1 MTFKKEAFSFYFRFF
16 WSLMKFQITTKGI
29 LFLAIFPISKGILQL
44 LLKSSGKSSLSSGDF
59 VSTFFSLQGA
69 GIFILALILLVILVA
84 FDINA
89 FIIISALARKGS
101 SDISLL
107 QMLAISLKS
116 IKNFL
121 RPQGL
126 LILIYVAVIIPLIGI
141 GITISPMSNF
151 TIPNFITEVIY
162 NTPIYLAVYCGFL
175 LIFTFITLKYFFF
188 FHYCLLEGESIKDSL
203 LKASRLMKGH
213 WKSFIKDFFLKIGL
227 RYAVFSFLYCL
238 IVLSIILTLDKLK
251 IGPGLAMFVLL
262 NIAELFSILGLLA
275 VPIIIYSVTD
285 LFYRYNER
293 DGYSLKNKIYKTEE
307 YVREA
312 QKTKKKKGT
321 KVRLFLVLA
330 GLFLINSSIST
341 VYGLFF
347 NKFAKLENKIALVA
361 HRGGGNLGA
370 ENTIA
375 GMEKAIKAG
384 ASWTEIDVQR
394 TKDGYY
400 VINHDSTFKRLT
412 GIDKSS
418 DEMTLKEIKSLKV
431 KDLFKEERP
440 AQPVATL
447 EEFIKAGQGKIG
459 FYIELKGDTADKKM
473 ADDIVRLIKDKKLE
487 KSTALL
493 SLDLNLIKYIES
505 KYPEMTTGYL
515 YYFSLGEISDMPAD
529 ILIMEE
535 GEATTLNILKAHEA
549 GKKVV
554 VWTIN
559 SSDSINK
566 FVKSDVDAIIT
577 DFVLDVKD
585 GMKERDA
592 RSDLQIVV
600 DDILY

>member
-29 LFLAIFPISKGILQL
+29 LFLAIFPISKEILQL

-59 VSTFFSLQGA
+59 VSTFLSLQGA

-89 FIIISALARKGS
+89 FIIISSLARKGS

-107 QMLAISLKS
+107 QMLAISFKS

-418 DEMTLKEIKSLKV
+418 DEMTLKEIKSLRV
-431 KDLFKEERP
+431 KDLFNEERP

-459 FYIELKGDTADKKM
+459 FYIELKGATADKKM

-577 DFVLDVKD
+577 DFVLDVKA
-585 GMKERDA
+585 GIKERDA

-600 DDILY
+600 DDILN

>member
-59 VSTFFSLQGA
+59 VSTFLSLQGA

-89 FIIISALARKGS
+89 FIIISVLARKGS

-107 QMLAISLKS
+107 QMLAISFKS

-312 QKTKKKKGT
+312 QKTKKKKRT

-418 DEMTLKEIKSLKV
+418 DEMTLKEIKSLRV
-431 KDLFKEERP
+431 KDLFNEERP

-559 SSDSINK
+559 SSDSINQ

-577 DFVLDVKD
+577 DFVLDVKA
-585 GMKERDA
+585 GIKERDA

-600 DDILY
+600 DDILN

>member
-29 LFLAIFPISKGILQL
+29 LFLAVFPLSKEILQL

-101 SDISLL
+101 PDIPLL
-107 QMLAISLKS
+107 RMLAISFKS

-121 RPQGL
+121 KPQGL

-151 TIPNFITEVIY
+151 TIPNFITDVIY
-162 NTPIYLAVYCGFL
+162 GTPIYLVAYCGFL

-203 LKASRLMKGH
+203 QKASHLMKGH

-227 RYAVFSFLYCL
+227 RYAVFSFLYYL
-238 IVLSIILTLDKLK
+238 IVLSIILILDKFK

-262 NIAELFSILGLLA
+262 NIAEIFTILGLLA

-285 LFYRYNER
+285 LFYRYNVR
-293 DGYSLKNKIYKTEE
+293 DGYSLKNRIYKIEE
-307 YVREA
+307 YEREA
-312 QKTKKKKGT
+312 QKTKKKKKT
-321 KVRLFLVLA
+321 KARLFLVLV
-330 GLFLINSSIST
+330 GILLINSSIST
-341 VYGLFF
+341 AYGLFF
-347 NKFAKLENKIALVA
+347 NKFAKGENKIALVA

-375 GMEKAIKAG
+375 GMQKAIKAG

-418 DEMTLKEIKSLKV
+418 DEMTLKEIKSLRV
-431 KDLFKEERP
+431 KDLFDKERP

-459 FYIELKGDTADKKM
+459 FYIELKGDTANKKM
-473 ADDIVRLIKDKKLE
+473 ADDVVKLIKDKKLE
-487 KSTALL
+487 NSTALL

-505 KYPEMTTGYL
+505 KYPEITTGYL
-515 YYFSLGEISDMPAD
+515 YYFSLGEISEIQAD

-535 GEATTLNILKAHEA
+535 REATTLNILKAHEA

-559 SSDSINK
+559 SSDSVNQ

-577 DFVLDVKD
+577 DFVLDVKN

-600 DDILY
+600 DDILS

>member
-59 VSTFFSLQGA
+59 VSTFLSLQGA

-89 FIIISALARKGS
+89 FIIISALARKGG

-188 FHYCLLEGESIKDSL
+188 FHYCLLEGESIKTSL
-203 LKASRLMKGH
+203 QKASHLMKRH
-213 WKSFIKDFFLKIGL
+213 WKSFIKDFFLKIGF
-227 RYAVFSFLYCL
+227 RYAAFSFLYCL
-238 IVLSIILTLDKLK
+238 IVLSVILTLDKFK
-251 IGPGLAMFVLL
+251 IGAGLAMFVLL

-312 QKTKKKKGT
+312 QKTKKKKGI

-330 GLFLINSSIST
+330 GIFLINSSIST

-347 NKFAKLENKIALVA
+347 NKFTKLENKIALVA

-418 DEMTLKEIKSLKV
+418 DEMTLKEIKSLRV
-431 KDLFKEERP
+431 KDLFNEERP

-566 FVKSDVDAIIT
+566 FVKSDADAIIT
-577 DFVLDVKD
+577 DFVLDVKA
-585 GMKERDA
+585 GIKERDA

>member
-59 VSTFFSLQGA
+59 VSTFLSLQGA

-89 FIIISALARKGS
+89 FIIISALARKGG

-330 GLFLINSSIST
+330 GIFLINSSIST

-375 GMEKAIKAG
+375 GMEKAIKTG

-418 DEMTLKEIKSLKV
+418 DEMTLKKIKSLRV
-431 KDLFKEERP
+431 KDLFNEERP

-447 EEFIKAGQGKIG
+447 EEFIKVGQGKIG

-577 DFVLDVKD
+577 DFVLDVKA
-585 GMKERDA
+585 GIKERDA

>member
-59 VSTFFSLQGA
+59 VSTFLSLQGA

-107 QMLAISLKS
+107 QMLAISFKS

-293 DGYSLKNKIYKTEE
+293 DGYSLNNKIYKTEE
-307 YVREA
+307 YLREV
-312 QKTKKKKGT
+312 QKTKQKKGT

-330 GLFLINSSIST
+330 GIFLINSSIST

-418 DEMTLKEIKSLKV
+418 DEMTLKEIKSLRV
-431 KDLFKEERP
+431 KDLFNEERP

-459 FYIELKGDTADKKM
+459 FYIELKGDTANKKM

-515 YYFSLGEISDMPAD
+515 YYFSLGEISDIPAD

-577 DFVLDVKD
+577 DFVLDVKA
-585 GMKERDA
+585 GIKERDA

-600 DDILY
+600 DDILN

>member
-59 VSTFFSLQGA
+59 VSTFLSLQGA

-107 QMLAISLKS
+107 QMLAISFKS

-312 QKTKKKKGT
+312 QKTKKKKRT

-418 DEMTLKEIKSLKV
+418 DEMTLKEIKSLRV
-431 KDLFKEERP
+431 KDLFNEERP

-559 SSDSINK
+559 SSDSINQ

-577 DFVLDVKD
+577 DFVLDVKA
-585 GMKERDA
+585 GIKERDA

-600 DDILY
+600 DDILN

>member
-341 VYGLFF
+341 VYGFFF

>member
-59 VSTFFSLQGA
+59 VSTFLSLQGA

-107 QMLAISLKS
+107 QMLAISFKS

-227 RYAVFSFLYCL
+227 KYAVFSFLYCL

-330 GLFLINSSIST
+330 GIFLINSSIST

-418 DEMTLKEIKSLKV
+418 DEMTLKEIKSLRV
-431 KDLFKEERP
+431 KDLFNEERP

-577 DFVLDVKD
+577 DFVLDVKA
-585 GMKERDA
+585 GIKERDA

-600 DDILY
+600 DDILN

>member
-59 VSTFFSLQGA
+59 VSTFLSLQGA

-107 QMLAISLKS
+107 QMLAISFKS

-293 DGYSLKNKIYKTEE
+293 DGYSLNNKIYKTEE
-307 YVREA
+307 YVREP
-312 QKTKKKKGT
+312 QKTKQKKGT

-330 GLFLINSSIST
+330 GIFLINSSIST

-418 DEMTLKEIKSLKV
+418 DEMTLKEIKSLRV
-431 KDLFKEERP
+431 KDLFNEERP

-577 DFVLDVKD
+577 DFVLDVKA
-585 GMKERDA
+585 GIKERDA

>member
-59 VSTFFSLQGA
+59 VSTFLSLQGA

-107 QMLAISLKS
+107 QMLAISFKS

-330 GLFLINSSIST
+330 GIFLINSSIST

-375 GMEKAIKAG
+375 GMEKAIKTG

-418 DEMTLKEIKSLKV
+418 DEMTLKKIKSLRV
-431 KDLFKEERP
+431 KDLFNEERP

-447 EEFIKAGQGKIG
+447 EEFIKVGQGKIG

-577 DFVLDVKD
+577 DFVLDVKA
-585 GMKERDA
+585 GIKERDA